1 MDPEVSKSGG
11 VLSGKSNG
19 RFLMSFVLTLGLGAF
34 QYGYSIGVYNSM
46 QVNFE
51 YLFGWKTEGE
61 TNMWNGIITSICALG
76 SAVGSI
82 IAGIPAERWGK
93 LRAMH
98 VTNLILI
105 VGCAL
110 SCYQSMAVILAGKFL
125 FGFAAGAFSVFVPSF
140 INELVPN
147 EIKGTY
153 GSLTQILITLG
164 IFISYL
170 FGLPLPESV
179 QGIKSNFMNDDY
191 WRVVNA
197 IPILFAIL

>member
-1 MDPEVSKSGG
+1 
-11 VLSGKSNG
+11 
-19 RFLMSFVLTLGLGAF
+19 
-34 QYGYSIGVYNSM
+34 
-46 QVNFE
+46 
-51 YLFGWKTEGE
+51 
-61 TNMWNGIITSICALG
+61 MWNGIITSICALG
-76 SAVGSI
+76 SAIGSI

-93 LRAMH
+93 LKAMH
-98 VTNLILI
+98 ASNLILI

-110 SCYQSMAVILAGKFL
+110 SCIKNVYVILAGKFL

-147 EIKGTY
+147 ELKGSL

-170 FGLPLPESV
+170 FGLPLPETLDSV
-179 QGIKSNFMNDDY
+179 SPTFINDDY

-197 IPILFAIL
+197 IPIAFAVLQSVLFLSVFNYETPKYLK